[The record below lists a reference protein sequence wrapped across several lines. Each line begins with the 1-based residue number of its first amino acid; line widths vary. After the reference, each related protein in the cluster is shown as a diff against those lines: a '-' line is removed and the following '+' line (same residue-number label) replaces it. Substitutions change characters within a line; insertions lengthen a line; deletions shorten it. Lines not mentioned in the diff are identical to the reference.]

1 MAADLVSR
9 VKTDPNFIELESKRN
24 SFGWAITIAMIV
36 IYFTFIVMVAFFK
49 GVLSTEIYGVITL
62 AFPLGILVLF
72 SAFALVGIYVTRA
85 NGEFDD
91 LTKKIVESAR

>member
-9 VKTDPNFIELESKRN
+9 VKTDPNFIELEAKRGA
-24 SFGWAITIAMIV
+24 FGWTIAIAMIV
-36 IYFTFIVMVAFFK
+36 IYFAFIIMVAFFK
-49 GVLSTEIYGVITL
+49 EALAIEVYGVITL

-72 SAFALVGIYVTRA
+72 SAFALVGWYVTRA

-91 LTKKIVESAR
+91 LTKKIVEGNR

>member
-9 VKTDPNFIELESKRN
+9 VKTDPNFIELEAKRGA
-24 SFGWAITIAMIV
+24 FGWTIAISMVV
-36 IYFTFIVMVAFFK
+36 IYFAFIFMVAFFK
-49 GVLSTEIYGVITL
+49 DALSVQVYGVITL

-72 SAFALVGIYVTRA
+72 SAFVLVGIYVVRA

-91 LTKKIVESAR
+91 LTKKIVEKAR